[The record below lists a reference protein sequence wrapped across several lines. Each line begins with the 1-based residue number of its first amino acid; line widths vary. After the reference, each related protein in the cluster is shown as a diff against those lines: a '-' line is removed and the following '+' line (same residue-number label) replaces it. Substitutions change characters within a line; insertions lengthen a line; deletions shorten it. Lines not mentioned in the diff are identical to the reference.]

1 MTVDSALLDALM
13 RPDPKPA
20 PRFLLHLDGASY
32 PMENVAVADSP
43 TPVNRPT
50 TRGGVYFSGR
60 SAHRI
65 TGTVLGTNLAPSL
78 TGKMLGPSTDFEV
91 LRIDA
96 EIACDGRQVRLAIT
110 VHLTNSVQTPDSME
124 LGMTIVGLESA

>member
-96 EIACDGRQVRLAIT
+96 EIACDGRPVRLAIT